1 MKRLAAIFLLLLF
14 CAAAFAQTADEM
26 YERAVNKYF
35 LGENESAIYYL
46 NEALKEDPSHAK
58 SRQLLGEIQREAGV
72 VTPPQLPSTTHV
84 VEVEKPRIE
93 KTVTPRRER
102 LVKAVMVASPLL
114 VVTKEV
120 VPLVRTAS
128 ARSFLFSYF
137 VSIILFVAIILII
150 LFAWHMR
157 RRFSYVQCYE
167 CKMMNPT
174 EREFCKK
181 CGARMRHPSLTE
193 EQDVW
198 FKKFG
203 WKKNP
208 FTLDIIPNAF
218 AGHRAEIAI
227 INEKLHSLS
236 GHILITGGIGTGK
249 TTLLQWL
256 EKHLSQKFDAIYVSR
271 PPKRPEDLIDM
282 VAATINNKTYITR
295 SYSLY
300 DFQKLCRKHRKN
312 ILLLIDEAH
321 EFNAEFE
328 QYLRSIGDISN
339 VFLVMAG
346 LPQTREE
353 MKRCLPALFDRIVEQ
368 LVLGA
373 LTLDETKE
381 LIQKRI
387 NNAGGQGLGPFSN
400 SVIEE
405 IFKIAEGIPRRILK
419 LADWLVARATR
430 ENELAIDER
439 QIEAYVRSTET
450 LG

>member
-1 MKRLAAIFLLLLF
+1 MKKLAAFLLVLF
-14 CAAAFAQTADEM
+14 FVTAAIAQTAEEM

-46 NEALKEDPSHAK
+46 NEALKDDPSHAK
-58 SRQLLGEIQREAGV
+58 ARQLLGEIQKEAGV
-72 VTPPQLPSTTHV
+72 VKLLQPTMTTLAIYIDPSRKER
-84 VEVEKPRIE
+84 VEVVRK
-93 KTVTPRRER
+93 ER
-102 LVKAVMVASPLL
+102 LVRAVIVAPPMT
-114 VVTKEV
+114 VITKEV
-120 VPLVRTAS
+120 TPLVRTIS
-128 ARSFLFSYF
+128 ARSFLYNYF
-137 VSIILFVAIILII
+137 ISIVLFVAIIAI
-150 LFAWHMR
+150 LFFAWHMR
-157 RRFSYVQCYE
+157 RRFSYVQCFE
-167 CKMMNPT
+167 CKEMNPA
-174 EREFCKK
+174 EREFCQK

-227 INEKLHSLS
+227 ILEKLHSLS

-256 EKHLSQKFDAIYVSR
+256 EKHLDRKFDAIYVSR
-271 PPKRPEDLIDM
+271 PPKRPEDLIDT
-282 VAATINNKTYITR
+282 VAATINSKTNITR

-300 DFQKLCRKHRKN
+300 EFHKLCRKHHKN

-339 VFLVMAG
+339 IFLVMAG

-368 LVLGA
+368 IVLGA
-373 LTLDETKE
+373 LTFDETKE

-387 NNAGGQGLGPFSN
+387 TNAGGQGLGPFTGSI
-400 SVIEE
+400 IEE
-405 IFKIAEGIPRRILK
+405 IFKLSDGIPRRILK

-430 ENELAIDER
+430 ENEITIDAR
-439 QIEAYVRSTET
+439 QIEAYVRTIEA